1 MIWICDYLSMDI
13 ATAISMAIALLAAFF
28 AAWQAFEA
36 RKSRIEAAESQRD
49 ATESAEKAAHS
60 AEIAANAQ
68 EKIAQAQESLSVI
81 EQNREAATR
90 RNVSLRHIRDAA
102 YAIVNETGYPITD
115 VEILP
120 ENPSANRIMRAEK
133 ADFLNH
139 GDNHRVL
146 VRRGDAYEIHW
157 KDDKG
162 EPQHRR
168 VIAEL

>member
-1 MIWICDYLSMDI
+1 MDI
-13 ATAISMAIALLAAFF
+13 ATVISMAIALLAALF

-36 RKSRIEAAESQRD
+36 RKSRIEAAEAQRD

-81 EQNREAATR
+81 EQNREAANR
-90 RNVSLRHIRDAA
+90 RNVLLKHIRNSA

-115 VEILP
+115 VEIRT
-120 ENPSANRIMRAEK
+120 ANSSTTRIMRADK
-133 ADFLNH
+133 ADLLNH
-139 GDNHRVL
+139 GDSHRVL
-146 VRRGDAYEIHW
+146 VRRGDAYDIHW
-157 KDDKG
+157 KDDRG
-162 EPQHRR
+162 ESQQRR